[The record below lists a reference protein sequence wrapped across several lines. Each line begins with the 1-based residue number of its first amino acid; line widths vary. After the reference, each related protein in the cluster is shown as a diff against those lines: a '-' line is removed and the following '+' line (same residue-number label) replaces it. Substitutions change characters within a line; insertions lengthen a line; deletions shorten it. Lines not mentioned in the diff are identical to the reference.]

1 MKMKNIIVV
10 GLLPALTMLAMACSN
25 DEEQTTERV
34 PISLSAS
41 TLTAEE
47 TRTAADTT
55 LNKDFLEAGQT
66 VKVRVSNT
74 GANTWTDYVFDA
86 GNNGVMTAS
95 GIPPFYPLDGTN
107 VDIVAYSPAAAG
119 TLFSIHSD
127 QTSPE
132 SYLASDLMFASATNK
147 AKSNTAVPLLF
158 EHKMAK
164 IIITA
169 TAGAGVS
176 TIEDV
181 TLHNVLPQVTF
192 NPATGAVGTALGT
205 ITSVAIVKDNNTS
218 KAVGAA
224 VIPAQAIDNELLTI
238 KTNLGTATYTVNSKV
253 FNAGRVYKLNISVN
267 RAAVN
272 ATTAINGWTDTAS
285 ASVNK
290 EEASKVFTLVDSNGG
305 HRSFTMIRVEGG
317 PYTTLAGRDVTGTL
331 SSFYIGQ
338 LEVTNFLWW
347 MIMRALPEGTKDQ
360 PYIDVSN
367 TYPVEF
373 VTWSDVNSFIALL
386 NEQLADQLDGMQF
399 RLPTEAQ
406 WEYAARGGIN
416 QERYT
421 YSGGNRI
428 DWFCIDKNYNAGKPR
443 PCGDRYANSLGIYDM
458 SGNVWEFCSDN
469 YRAATELPTNLGLDY
484 AGPATGNGHVVRGG
498 GFQNDGSKLEPNY
511 EGTAQVNYLSI
522 VGGRWPFLNT
532 EKSAH
537 VGLRLAL
544 Q

>member
-1 MKMKNIIVV
+1 MKTKNIMALA
-10 GLLPALTMLAMACSN
+10 LLPLMGALTACSN
-25 DEEQTTERV
+25 DDAQLTGDRV
-34 PISLSAS
+34 PISLLAS

-205 ITSVAIVKDNNTS
+205 ITSVAIVKNNTTS

-253 FNAGRVYKLNISVN
+253 FNAGKVYKLNISVN

-272 ATTAINGWTDTAS
+272 ATTQITGWTDTAS

-290 EEASKVFTLVDSNGG
+290 EEDCKIFTLDDGTG
-305 HRSFTMIRVEGG
+305 HVSFTMVRVEGG
-317 PYTTLAGRDVTGTL
+317 PYTTLAGKTVSGTL

-338 LEVTNFLWW
+338 LEVTNLLWW
-347 MIMRALPEGTKDQ
+347 MVMR
-360 PYIDVSN
+360 SN
-367 TYPVEF
+367 PSGMANDGWTYPVANM
-373 VTWSDVNSFIALL
+373 TWDDIMSSNGFMAKL

-399 RLPTEAQ
+399 RLPTDAQ
-406 WEYAARGGIN
+406 WEYAARGGVN
-416 QERYT
+416 QERFT
-421 YSGGNRI
+421 FAGGNTLTYVAV
-428 DWFCIDKNYNAGKPR
+428 CKEYNGGQTPL
-443 PCGDRYANSLGIYDM
+443 PCGYRYANSLGLYDM
-458 SGNVWEFCSDN
+458 TGNVWEWCSD
-469 YRAATELPTNLGLDY
+469 YYLPVASIPTDQGLDY
-484 AGPATGNGHVVRGG
+484 AGPATGSAHVLRGG
-498 GFQNDGSKLEPNY
+498 GYLNDNNASLDYDKTTNVSCLPISTSRWGDAY
-511 EGTAQVNYLSI
+511 EKKWI
-522 VGGRWPFLNT
+522 
-532 EKSAH
+532 H